1 MGVGI
6 NLNPK
11 EIMFTRKT
19 KSADPILEMLG
30 LGHLYQ
36 GKRPLVWIPDL
47 YPKTGPAENPQNG
60 HESNELHDKLVPY
73 DASESDFSEYFVK
86 TKTDGPYASLLSD
99 VTFKKAF
106 SPDTET
112 GKDNLINLLN
122 DMLKGQILCKI
133 KDVSS
138 QQPELN
144 DSGSKVSRTSI
155 FDLHCIDENGRLIE
169 IEVQLRRRTNFLK
182 RLTFYSSQMIV
193 KQGAPGRKWNHDIK
207 PTYVIAIT
215 RHSIFNDRDAIHRAG
230 ILDYKTHKLWVDCAN
245 FTVVELS
252 KIKRIVCKKDDDA
265 IKWMFVF
272 RYLNR
277 LERLPPAL
285 NAGKF
290 KGLLEPAKIARFN
303 KKELERYRRS
313 MYTEWDRYGEEEAF
327 AEDHPEYIKKIGD
340 EAVAKMMK
348 RNVRI
353 MRKVGISAEQIKA
366 YKNALARA

>member
-1 MGVGI
+1 M
-6 NLNPK
+6 N
-11 EIMFTRKT
+11 TRK
-19 KSADPILEMLG
+19 KKCADPILEMLG
-30 LGHLYQ
+30 LGHLYL

-47 YPKTGPAENPQNG
+47 YSRKESAEKRKTD
-60 HESNELHDKLVPY
+60 SSELHDKSVPY
-73 DASESDFSEYFVK
+73 DTGETDLSEYFVK

-112 GKDNLINLLN
+112 GKANLINLLN

-138 QQPELN
+138 QQSELN
-144 DSGSKVSRTSI
+144 DSGSKASRTSI
-155 FDLHCIDENGRLIE
+155 FDLHCIDEEGRLIE

-182 RLTFYSSQMIV
+182 RLAFYSSQMVV
-193 KQGAPGRKWNHDIK
+193 KQGKPGRKWNHDIK
-207 PTYVIAIT
+207 PTYVIAIA
-215 RHSIFNDRDAIHRAG
+215 RHTVFNDGEAIHRAG
-230 ILDYKTHKLWVDCAN
+230 ILDYKTHEQWVDCAN

-265 IKWMFVF
+265 TKWMFVF

-303 KKELERYRRS
+303 KKELERYRRT

-340 EAVAKMMK
+340 EAVAKVNK
-348 RNVRI
+348 KFATRDKKIAKFLQSIGVSSQDI
-353 MRKVGISAEQIKA
+353 ASAFAIK
-366 YKNALARA
+366 